1 MKNYSYPIHGNLD
14 KAISYANM
22 REIFLSKKEGSTMEQ
37 LINMNNHEIFN
48 DKE

>member
-22 REIFLSKKEGSTMEQ
+22 REIFLSKKEGGTMEQ

-48 DKE
+48 D